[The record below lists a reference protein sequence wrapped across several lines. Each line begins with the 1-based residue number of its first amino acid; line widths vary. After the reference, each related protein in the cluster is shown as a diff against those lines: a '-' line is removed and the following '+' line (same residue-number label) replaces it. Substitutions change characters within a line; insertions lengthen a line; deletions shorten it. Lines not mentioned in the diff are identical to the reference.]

1 MAKIAFLR
9 NVCYTVLKKWGAY
22 PMNSI
27 YIDAVEK
34 NRDLILSASDYIWQN
49 PETGYREVKTS
60 AYLENAFEA
69 LGYSLHRAG
78 DIPGFYTVLDT
89 GRPGPEILVF
99 GELDAL
105 ICPGHSEANDKGV
118 VHCCGHNAQCAALL
132 GIAAALRE
140 PGVTDRLC
148 GKIRL
153 CAVPAEELIERDFRA
168 ELIKRGVITH
178 MGGKPE
184 FLHRGYFDGVDM
196 AFMVHI
202 TADKRA
208 SITPGSVGFIT
219 QKITYRGVSAHAG
232 GAPWNGVNALYA
244 ANLGLSAINAVRET
258 VKESDII
265 RVHPIITSGGNAVN
279 AIPDKVVIES
289 SVRGAS
295 FDGIDAANKRINR
308 ALVGAALSLGSNIEI
323 ENTPGYAPLLTAD
336 GMADIA
342 EKAAEG
348 TGFEFYRDKSFCTAS
363 SDMGDLSCL
372 MPVMEPSIPGASG
385 RLHGT
390 DFEISDKE
398 TACIGSAKWQMQML
412 ALLLENNAERAYEII
427 KNFKPRFS
435 SKEEYFEYLERFK
448 CSGERIKYTDNS
460 AEVVL

>member
-1 MAKIAFLR
+1 MK
-9 NVCYTVLKKWGAY
+9 
-22 PMNSI
+22 NSI

-34 NRDLILSASDYIWQN
+34 NRDLIFSANEYIWRN
-49 PETGYREVKTS
+49 AETGYREVKTS

-69 LGYSLHRAG
+69 LGYTLHRAG

-89 GRPGPEILVF
+89 GRPGPEILIF

-105 ICPGHSEANDKGV
+105 ICPGHNEANENGV

-140 PGVTDRLC
+140 PGVTDKLC
-148 GKIRL
+148 GRVRL
-153 CAVPAEELIERDFRA
+153 CAVPAEELIERDYRT
-168 ELIKRGVITH
+168 ELIRRGVITH

-202 TADKRA
+202 TSDKRA
-208 SITPGSVGFIT
+208 SVTPGSVGFIT
-219 QKITYRGVSAHAG
+219 QKITYHGVSAHAG

-258 VKESDII
+258 FKESDII

-295 FDGIDAANKRINR
+295 FDGIDKANKRINR
-308 ALVGAALSLGSNIEI
+308 ALIGAALSLGTNIEI
-323 ENTPGYAPLLTAD
+323 ENSPGYAPLLTAG
-336 GMADIA
+336 GMAEIA
-342 EKAAEG
+342 KEAAEG
-348 TGFEFYRDKSFCTAS
+348 LGFEFFIDENFCTAS

-372 MPVMEPSIPGASG
+372 IPVMEPSIPGASG

-390 DFEISDKE
+390 NFELSDKE

-412 ALLLENNAERAYEII
+412 AVLLENNAEHANEII
-427 KNFKPRFS
+427 KNFNPRFTS
-435 SKEEYFEYLERFK
+435 REEYFAYLERFERD
-448 CSGERIKYTDNS
+448 GECITYNDNS
-460 AEVVL
+460 AEVRC

>member
-1 MAKIAFLR
+1 
-9 NVCYTVLKKWGAY
+9 
-22 PMNSI
+22 MNSI

-34 NRDLILSASDYIWQN
+34 NRDLILVANEYIWN
-49 PETGYREVKTS
+49 NAETGYREVKTS
-60 AYLENAFEA
+60 TYLENAFEA

-89 GRPGPEILVF
+89 GRPGPEILIF

-105 ICPGHSEANDKGV
+105 ICPGHPEANENGV
-118 VHCCGHNAQCAALL
+118 VHCCGHSAQCAALL

-140 PGVTDRLC
+140 PGVTDELC
-148 GKIRL
+148 GRIRL

-202 TADKRA
+202 TSDKRA

-244 ANLGLSAINAVRET
+244 ANLGLNAINAVRET
-258 VKESDII
+258 FREEDVI

-308 ALVGAALSLGSNIEI
+308 ALIGAALSLGANIEI
-323 ENTPGYAPLLTAD
+323 ENSPGYAPLLTAG

-342 EKAAEG
+342 EEAADG
-348 TGFEFYRDKSFCTAS
+348 LGFEFYRDDNFCTAS
-363 SDMGDLSCL
+363 SDLGDLSCL
-372 MPVMEPSIPGASG
+372 MPVMEPSIPGATG

-412 ALLLENNAERAYEII
+412 TLLLSDNAKRAYEII

-435 SKEEYFEYLERFK
+435 SKEEYFKYLECFK

-460 AEVVL
+460 AEAKC

>member
-1 MAKIAFLR
+1 ML
-9 NVCYTVLKKWGAY
+9 YTL
-22 PMNSI
+22 NSI
-27 YIDAVEK
+27 YTDAVEK
-34 NRDLILSASDYIWQN
+34 NRELILSANEYIWRN
-49 PETGYREVKTS
+49 AETGYREVNTS

-69 LGYSLHRAG
+69 LGYSLHRAD

-89 GRPGPEILVF
+89 GRPGPEILIF
-99 GELDAL
+99 GEMDAL
-105 ICPGHSEANDKGV
+105 ICPGHNEANDSGV

-140 PGVTDRLC
+140 PGVSDNLC

-153 CAVPAEELIERDFRA
+153 CAVPAEELIERDYRA
-168 ELIKRGVITH
+168 ELIKSGIITH

-202 TADKRA
+202 TSDKRA
-208 SITPGSVGFIT
+208 SITPGSVGFIS

-232 GAPWNGVNALYA
+232 GAPWNGVNAIYA

-258 VKESDII
+258 FKEADII

-279 AIPDKVVIES
+279 AIPDRVVIES

-295 FDGIDAANKRINR
+295 FDGIDSANKRVNR
-308 ALVGAALSLGSNIEI
+308 ALIGSALSLGANIEI
-323 ENTPGYAPLLTAD
+323 ENTPGYAPLVTAA
-336 GMADIA
+336 GMAEIA
-342 EKAAEG
+342 KDAAAGLDFDFFVDE
-348 TGFEFYRDKSFCTAS
+348 SFCTAS
-363 SDMGDLSCL
+363 SDLGDLSCL

-385 RLHGT
+385 FLHGT

-398 TACIGSAKWQMQML
+398 TACIGSAKWQMHML
-412 ALLLENNAERAYEII
+412 ALLLSDNAARAYEII
-427 KNFKPRFS
+427 EKFKPRFA
-435 SKEEYFEYLERFK
+435 SKEEYFAYLKRFERN
-448 CSGERIKYTDNS
+448 GERIIYKNDK
-460 AEVVL
+460 AEVIL